1 MFTLISTIIQAER
14 QSHREYL
21 CHYLRSA
28 QIIVN
33 ISQKN
38 TITFTITQEQRKS
51 YRKYLRRDLRSA

>member
-1 MFTLISTIIQAER
+1 MIQAER

-21 CHYLRSA
+21 CQDLRSA

-33 ISQKN
+33 IYNNKN
-38 TITFTITQEQRKS
+38 TIIFTITQEQRKS

>member
-1 MFTLISTIIQAER
+1 MIQAER

-21 CHYLRSA
+21 CQDLRSA